1 MTPVDYLE
9 LALTFSTELVLLV
22 TLGLVLFLDLRGWLG
37 STLAVRSQRGAT
49 LTAVGLVLAG
59 GVLLTFP
66 PVADAPAG
74 SFVLTQTTLWV
85 KLALLGLSLASVL
98 LLAGSEITEH
108 VGEFC
113 ALFLLATEG
122 LLLMVGAEN
131 LLMLF
136 VALEL
141 SSLSL
146 YALTALNR
154 RHPDASEAALK
165 YFLIGSTAAA
175 GTLFG
180 LSLLYGLTGTLQ
192 FSLLAARIG
201 SHIGDPL
208 LWAGLALTLAGFA
221 FKVAAVP
228 FHTWAPDV
236 YQVAPGPAAA
246 LVAAGSKLAG
256 FLVLLRLL
264 HAGLAPIPGTA
275 SGLPFQSGWMPAV
288 ALLAVASMA
297 VGNLAALAQ
306 TRVRRLLAWSAI
318 AQAGYALVGILGP
331 TADATLAVQYFAFT
345 YGLAV
350 VGLFGVLEA
359 LAAAGESDE
368 ISSLAGLWRRSPLL
382 AVCFTTFVLSLAGI
396 PPLAGF
402 LGKFFLFVAA
412 LKRGQPL
419 DHLWLVAVALG
430 FSVVSLYY
438 YLKLLKPVLVADPA
452 PEVRPLPVPRLL
464 ALTLVVLAAAVLVL
478 GIFPTLLLGSGTL

>member
-9 LALTFSTELVLLV
+9 LVQTFGTELVLLV

-37 STLAVRSQRGAT
+37 STLTARSQRGAT

-59 GVLLTFP
+59 GVLLAFP

-74 SFVLTQTTLWV
+74 SFVLTKTTLWL

-175 GTLFG
+175 GSLFG

-201 SHIGDPL
+201 SHTGDPL
-208 LWAGLALTLAGFA
+208 LWVALALSLAGFA

-246 LVAAGSKLAG
+246 LVASGSKLAG

-264 HAGLAPIPGTA
+264 HAGLAPIPGT
-275 SGLPFQSGWMPAV
+275 GLPFQSGWIPAV

-359 LAAAGESDE
+359 FAAAGESDE
-368 ISSLAGLWRRSPLL
+368 ITSLTGLWRRSPLL

-438 YLKLLKPVLVADPA
+438 YLKLLKPVLVANPA
-452 PEVRPLPVPRLL
+452 PEERPLPVPGLL
-464 ALTLVVLAAAVLVL
+464 ALTLVVLATAVLVL
-478 GIFPTLLLGSGTL
+478 GIFPTLLLGAGSP